1 MDIGGGLGAQTS
13 RFAALGASVIMA
25 MPVTERFHQLGV
37 DMREKHDIV
46 EPVCLY
52 TKEDFGR
59 LAEDAGFSAMQI
71 TQSHFGTLKGIFALR
86 CEL

>member
-1 MDIGGGLGAQTS
+1 MFLSCACIDSELAEGYPGIS
-13 RFAALGASVIMA
+13 MS
-25 MPVTERFHQLGV
+25 VTERFHQLGV

-59 LAEDAGFSAMQI
+59 LAEDARFSAMQI
-71 TQSHFGTLKGIFALR
+71 TQSHFGALKGIFAPR
-86 CEL
+86 GA